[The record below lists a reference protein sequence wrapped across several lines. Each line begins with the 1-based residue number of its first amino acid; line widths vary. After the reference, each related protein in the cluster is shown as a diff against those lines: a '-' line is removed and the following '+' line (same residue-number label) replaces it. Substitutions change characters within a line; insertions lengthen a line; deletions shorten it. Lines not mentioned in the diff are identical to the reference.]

1 MNSAVTCA
9 EARSQFWLLEYG
21 ELSFDEEERVETHLD
36 ACADCREA
44 LERDKELYA
53 AFDAASVEP
62 PPSLLRQC
70 RAEFASRLESEEA
83 SPAPYGRTAFNGWW
97 EQFTHALTGGFIMRP
112 AGALAMLA
120 LGFAGARFMPNF
132 LNSPVG
138 VTEAGINR
146 VRDVK
151 TAGNGQIQILVDETR
166 QRTLSGGLDDSR
178 IRALLLEAAKDPSD
192 AGLRQQSLSVL
203 NAHAQSADV
212 RDAFI
217 YALQHDQNAGVRLN
231 AMQGLKAFAAEPEVR
246 GVLSQ
251 TLLSDP
257 NPGIR
262 MQAIDLLAQD
272 STSNMDR
279 QTIGTLQELMMR
291 EDNEYLR
298 QRSQKILEAINA
310 STEIY

>member
-1 MNSAVTCA
+1 MTCA
-9 EARSQFWLLEYG
+9 DARSQFWLLEYG

-36 ACADCREA
+36 ACADCRA
-44 LERDKELYA
+44 AFEREKEVYA
-53 AFDAASVEP
+53 AFNTAAAEP

-70 RAEFASRLESEEA
+70 RAELASRLESEEH
-83 SPAPYGRTAFNGWW
+83 SPAPDARRVFSGWW
-97 EQFTHALTGGFIMRP
+97 EQFTHALTGGFILRP
-112 AGALAMLA
+112 AGALAMLV

-132 LNSPVG
+132 LNSPAAG
-138 VTEAGINR
+138 VTEAGMNR

-151 TAGNGQIQILVDETR
+151 AAANGQIQILVDETR
-166 QRTLSGGLDDSR
+166 QRTLAGGLDDSR
-178 IRALLLEAAKDPSD
+178 IRGLLLEAAKDPSD
-192 AGLRQQSLSVL
+192 AGLRQQSLSLL
-203 NAHAQSADV
+203 NAHAQSADI
-212 RDAFI
+212 RDALI

-231 AMQGLKAFAAEPEVR
+231 AMTGLKAFAAEPEVR
-246 GVLSQ
+246 GALSQ

-262 MQAIDLLAQD
+262 MQAIDLLTQD
-272 STSNMDR
+272 SATNMDR
-279 QTIGTLQELMMR
+279 QMVGTLQELMLR